1 MRNTTILSY
10 HQNIVYIDTTKCQHT
25 QNVYRRV
32 QVLYV
37 QIIRIVQHANI
48 FKIANRRLDFG
59 VLCKNVIYSDL
70 CLVNVYIGYKNN
82 GNNENGVMSNI
93 Q

>member
-1 MRNTTILSY
+1 M
-10 HQNIVYIDTTKCQHT
+10 YIDTTKCQHT

-70 CLVNVYIGYKNN
+70 CLVNVYIEYKNN